1 MTKHHVPISMDC
13 VVSIVHVIGF
23 AAMRK
28 LLVLANLVLA
38 ILATASS
45 VTAREPLKMYSV
57 PLVEEPSPYAN
68 LNLSPAQLIAA
79 QELELAQYR
88 FIGWLNYEYPLQV
101 RRYDADIALAQE
113 ELASLQRRQAEFSR
127 FNVWSRGGNPQFLA
141 SEDTG
146 LAIVATQ
153 QRLSLLQTERGQVMQ
168 WQPVEY
174 RKRQIDLERARM
186 NLRTAR

>member
-1 MTKHHVPISMDC
+1 MRIL
-13 VVSIVHVIGF
+13 IV
-23 AAMRK
+23 
-28 LLVLANLVLA
+28 LT

-57 PLVEEPSPYAN
+57 PLVEEPSPYAH
-68 LNLSPAQLIAA
+68 LNLSPAQLLAA
-79 QELELAQYR
+79 QELELAQFR
-88 FIGWLNYEYPLQV
+88 FIAWLNYEYPLQL
-101 RRYDADIALAQE
+101 RSYDADIALAQE
-113 ELASLQRRQAEFSR
+113 ELASLQRRQVEFSR
-127 FNVWSRGGNPQFLA
+127 FNVWSGGGNPHFLA

-174 RKRQIDLERARM
+174 RKRQIELERARM